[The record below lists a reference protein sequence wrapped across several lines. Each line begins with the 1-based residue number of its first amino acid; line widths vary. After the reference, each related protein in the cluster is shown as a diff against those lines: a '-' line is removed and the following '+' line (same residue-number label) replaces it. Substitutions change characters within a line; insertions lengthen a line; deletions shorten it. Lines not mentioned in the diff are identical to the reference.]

1 MQRDEIIKR
10 LREKGFRITKQREL
24 LIDIILNENY
34 SCCKEVY
41 YLAHKKDAGI
51 GTATVYRT
59 VDALEQIGAL
69 ERKTAFKLCSEA
81 KKCRKCMI
89 EMEDGTVVELDAETV
104 GKVIEKGLECFD
116 YSGGKRVKNVLMM
129 QSES

>member
-1 MQRDEIIKR
+1 MQRDEIIMR
-10 LREKGFRITKQREL
+10 LRGKGFRVTKQREL

-41 YLAHKKDAGI
+41 YLAHKKDPGI

-81 KKCRKCMI
+81 KKCRKCI
-89 EMEDGTVVELDAETV
+89 VELEDGSVVELDSKTV
-104 GKVIEKGLECFD
+104 EKVIEKGLESCD
-116 YSGGKRVKNVLMM
+116 YSGGKCVKNVLLM
-129 QSES
+129 QTE